1 MKSFAKLCHNHCG
14 NDFLRVHKARGKM
27 KKNIKAALLS
37 AFVFPGLGQIYKG
50 RKLKGG
56 ILLLLV
62 NILLLSILVII
73 LHGLSRL
80 DMTAAIPNI
89 PDSSRIA
96 KQLLA
101 GNPAITWAFGALSCV
116 WLYAVL
122 DALLSNGND
131 HSC

>member
-1 MKSFAKLCHNHCG
+1 MKSFDKLCHNHCG
-14 NDFLRVHKARGKM
+14 NDILRVHKAREKM

-37 AFVFPGLGQIYKG
+37 ALVFPGLGQIYKG

-73 LHGLSRL
+73 LQGLSQL
-80 DMTAAIPNI
+80 DMAAAIPDI

-101 GNPAITWAFGALSCV
+101 GNPAFTWASGAFFCV
-116 WLYAVL
+116 WL
-122 DALLSNGND
+122 
-131 HSC
+131 